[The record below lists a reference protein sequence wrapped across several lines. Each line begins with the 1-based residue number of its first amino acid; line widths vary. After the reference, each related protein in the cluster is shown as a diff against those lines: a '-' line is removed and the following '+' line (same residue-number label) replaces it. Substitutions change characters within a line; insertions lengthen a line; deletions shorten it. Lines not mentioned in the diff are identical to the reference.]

1 MTQQRSGVSGLSGFS
16 QSMSQTMDFSQD
28 MHSAMRGK
36 NSPKTFS
43 VLISRNFS
51 LPGSSV
57 QDGLL
62 SQDST
67 YQGDRNPNAT
77 DGGFLS
83 QLWSEKSWHKICWDL
98 MSPSKS
104 LGHGF
109 KTHQNCCGQKSG
121 IDLQNNN
128 DLTRKIKQNREKRKT
143 GKNNLQPI
151 QQKMSPKWW
160 KMILKINKMGY
171 REICLSVT

>member
-16 QSMSQTMDFSQD
+16 QSMSQNMDFSQD
-28 MHSAMRGK
+28 MHSAMRGMISQK
-36 NSPKTFS
+36 KIS

-83 QLWSEKSWHKICWDL
+83 QL
-98 MSPSKS
+98 
-104 LGHGF
+104 
-109 KTHQNCCGQKSG
+109 
-121 IDLQNNN
+121 
-128 DLTRKIKQNREKRKT
+128 
-143 GKNNLQPI
+143 
-151 QQKMSPKWW
+151 
-160 KMILKINKMGY
+160 
-171 REICLSVT
+171 